1 MAYVGTVPVAL
12 VLDRPLDLAAT
23 VGALRFGYRD
33 PTARV
38 DEREAWWATR
48 TPEGPGTL
56 HLWRSGD
63 ALRVEAWG
71 DGGAWLEAQT
81 PGLLGED
88 DDLSGFAPQDPAVSR
103 AWHRHPGL
111 RIGRAGVV
119 LPALVVGVLGQR
131 VTSEEAM
138 QGWRRLCRELG
149 GTAPGPDGLLLP
161 PDPERLAAQPSWWYH
176 RLGIERHRADTLRR
190 VGRHAARLEEVAT
203 MARADAWAR
212 LQAIPGVG
220 PWTAAKVTGTALGD
234 ADAVPVGDYH
244 LPSMVAWAL
253 AGEPRAT
260 DARMLELLAP
270 YAGHRGRVLRLLLA
284 DGVTPPRFGPGRR
297 ILPIARW

>member
-1 MAYVGTVPVAL
+1 M
-12 VLDRPLDLAAT
+12 
-23 VGALRFGYRD
+23 
-33 PTARV
+33 
-38 DEREAWWATR
+38 
-48 TPEGPGTL
+48 
-56 HLWRSGD
+56 
-63 ALRVEAWG
+63 
-71 DGGAWLEAQT
+71 

-88 DDLSGFAPQDPAVSR
+88 DDLTGFDPMDPTVGR

-111 RIGRAGVV
+111 RIGRARVV
-119 LPALVVGVLGQR
+119 LPSLVVGVLGQR

-138 QGWRRLCRELG
+138 RSWGLLCRELG
-149 GTAPGPDGLLLP
+149 DMAPGPAGLRLP

-176 RLGIERHRADTLRR
+176 RLGVERHRADTLRR
-190 VGRHAARLEEVAT
+190 VGRHAARLEEAAT
-203 MARADAWAR
+203 MSVPDASAR
-212 LQAIPGVG
+212 LQAVPGVG

-253 AGEPRAT
+253 AGEARAT
-260 DARMLELLAP
+260 DARMLELLEP

-284 DGVTPPRFGPGRR
+284 DGVMPPRFGPGRR